1 MSFFWYDDKIIHT
14 FLEFFVYLQS
24 KNQKYTNVYCLF
36 KSMHT
41 SMSIAYQIMSR
52 NYLWER
58 NNDQEAVKIFIW
70 GWGILRD
77 RVLVY
82 HV

>member
-1 MSFFWYDDKIIHT
+1 MMIKLYIPFWSFLCT
-14 FLEFFVYLQS
+14 CSQ

-41 SMSIAYQIMSR
+41 SMSIVYQIMSR

-58 NNDQEAVKIFIW
+58 NNDQEAFKIFIW
-70 GWGILRD
+70 GWDILRD

-82 HV
+82 HA